1 MKRIFKVMASM
12 LMVAAFA
19 AATVSCSKEDEED
32 GLIGRWV
39 FQEANMNF
47 LYEGQWHNSKEEGMD
62 MSSYLSDFRGMYW
75 IFETD
80 GTVVIGL
87 NGQSGSARYSISG
100 DKITITDGGGFSL
113 SMEYR
118 VSGKTLDWVWTHATF
133 QSLGIDDSELYEWG
147 LDDYEMILT
156 FAKN

>member
-32 GLIGRWV
+32 GLIGRWT

-62 MSSYLSDFRGMYW
+62 MSSYLSDFRGMYFV
-75 IFETD
+75 FETN
-80 GTVVIGL
+80 GTCILGL
-87 NGQSGSARYSISG
+87 GGQSVSGKYSISG
-100 DKITITDGGGFSL
+100 KELIIEGSSWG
-113 SMEYR
+113 EYR
-118 VSGKTLDWVWTHATF
+118 VSGKTLDLIWTHATF
-133 QSLGIDDSELYEWG
+133 QGMGADDSELYELG